1 MKIVQFEVGGAPRF
15 GVVDGEEVIDI
26 HQLNETLPT
35 DFGEFLRCFDGDIQ
49 TIAKLAKQA
58 PARSRRPMQG
68 LRYALP
74 VARTSKIICLGLN
87 YLNHLKEGMLR
98 DTSPQHPSIFMRLFS
113 SLVPHEQPVV
123 RPVTSIQLDY
133 EAELVAVVGRRAR
146 DMTLSNALSCIAG
159 YTCGNE
165 GTVRDFQRHTTQW
178 GIGKNFDQT
187 GSIGPWIVTEEELPR
202 GGAGLK
208 IESRL
213 NGRTMQSDTTANMM
227 FPLAET
233 IVYLTKGIT
242 LEPGDLIFTGT
253 PGGVGSA
260 QKPAPVWM
268 KNGDNLE
275 VEIEGIGILRNPVID
290 EVPANASATLSM
302 VGG

>member
-1 MKIVQFEVGGAPRF
+1 
-15 GVVDGEEVIDI
+15 
-26 HQLNETLPT
+26 
-35 DFGEFLRCFDGDIQ
+35 
-49 TIAKLAKQA
+49 
-58 PARSRRPMQG
+58 
-68 LRYALP
+68 
-74 VARTSKIICLGLN
+74 
-87 YLNHLKEGMLR
+87 
-98 DTSPQHPSIFMRLFS
+98 
-113 SLVPHEQPVV
+113 
-123 RPVTSIQLDY
+123 
-133 EAELVAVVGRRAR
+133 
-146 DMTLSNALSCIAG
+146 MTLSNALSCIAG

-260 QKPAPVWM
+260 HDAAAPNRGFPRLARLDRLCRVAHVPPLLGGLPA
-268 KNGDNLE
+268 
-275 VEIEGIGILRNPVID
+275 
-290 EVPANASATLSM
+290 
-302 VGG
+302 